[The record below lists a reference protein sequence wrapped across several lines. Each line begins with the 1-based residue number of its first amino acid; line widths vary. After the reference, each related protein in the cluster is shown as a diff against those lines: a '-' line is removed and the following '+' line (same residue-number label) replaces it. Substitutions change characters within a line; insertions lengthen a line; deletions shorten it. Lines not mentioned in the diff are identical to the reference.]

1 MINTV
6 SNLQDSFTAQ
16 IALNQQEI
24 RGIIMSM
31 IPKLEGTIGA
41 TTSQET
47 EILLQNM
54 TGMLDQNFD
63 NLRSQVVDLESN
75 VVETIKKEK
84 NKEISLLNS
93 RLEAKD
99 KEI

>member
-1 MINTV
+1 
-6 SNLQDSFTAQ
+6 
-16 IALNQQEI
+16 
-24 RGIIMSM
+24 MSM

-63 NLRSQVVDLESN
+63 NIRSQVVDLESN
-75 VVETIKKEK
+75 IVETIKKEK
-84 NKEISLLNS
+84 NKEIRLLNS
-93 RLEAKD
+93 RLEGKN
-99 KEI
+99 K

>member
-1 MINTV
+1 
-6 SNLQDSFTAQ
+6 
-16 IALNQQEI
+16 
-24 RGIIMSM
+24 
-31 IPKLEGTIGA
+31 
-41 TTSQET
+41 
-47 EILLQNM
+47 M

-63 NLRSQVVDLESN
+63 NIRSQVVDLESN

-99 KEI
+99 KQI

>member
-1 MINTV
+1 
-6 SNLQDSFTAQ
+6 
-16 IALNQQEI
+16 
-24 RGIIMSM
+24 MSM

-54 TGMLDQNFD
+54 TGILDQNFD
-63 NLRSQVVDLESN
+63 NLRSQVVDLETN

-93 RLEAKD
+93 RLDAKD
-99 KEI
+99 KQI

>member
-1 MINTV
+1 
-6 SNLQDSFTAQ
+6 
-16 IALNQQEI
+16 
-24 RGIIMSM
+24 MSM

-54 TGMLDQNFD
+54 TGILDQNFD

-84 NKEISLLNS
+84 NQEISLLNS

>member
-1 MINTV
+1 
-6 SNLQDSFTAQ
+6 
-16 IALNQQEI
+16 
-24 RGIIMSM
+24 MSM

-84 NKEISLLNS
+84 NQEISLLNS

>member
-1 MINTV
+1 
-6 SNLQDSFTAQ
+6 
-16 IALNQQEI
+16 
-24 RGIIMSM
+24 
-31 IPKLEGTIGA
+31 
-41 TTSQET
+41 
-47 EILLQNM
+47 M

-84 NKEISLLNS
+84 NQEISLLNS

>member
-1 MINTV
+1 
-6 SNLQDSFTAQ
+6 
-16 IALNQQEI
+16 
-24 RGIIMSM
+24 
-31 IPKLEGTIGA
+31 
-41 TTSQET
+41 
-47 EILLQNM
+47 M

>member
-1 MINTV
+1 
-6 SNLQDSFTAQ
+6 
-16 IALNQQEI
+16 
-24 RGIIMSM
+24 MSM

>member
-1 MINTV
+1 
-6 SNLQDSFTAQ
+6 
-16 IALNQQEI
+16 
-24 RGIIMSM
+24 MSM

-63 NLRSQVVDLESN
+63 NLRSQVNDLESN
-75 VVETIKKEK
+75 VVETIKTEK
-84 NKEISLLNS
+84 NKEISLLHS

-99 KEI
+99 KQI